1 MTEQSSGSAVGRYPD
16 LADDQL
22 ATRLRLAVSRL
33 HRRIRLA
40 TNDIPPLQLSSLV
53 SIEVHG
59 PLRLGELAQR
69 EAVTA
74 PTMTRVLA
82 ALDDRGFIVR
92 TPDPD
97 DARSTQV
104 SISPAGAQ
112 ALAAVRSQRTAI
124 LDARLARLSEDQR
137 AALAAA
143 LPALEALLHAEQ

>member
-1 MTEQSSGSAVGRYPD
+1 MTEPAITD
-16 LADDQL
+16 AQL

-40 TNDIPPLQLSSLV
+40 SNDIPPLQLSSLV

-82 ALDDRGFIVR
+82 ALDERGFIVR

-97 DARSTQV
+97 DARSTRV
-104 SISPAGAQ
+104 TLSKDGSK
-112 ALAAVRSQRTAI
+112 ALTEVRNRRTAL
-124 LDARLARLSEDQR
+124 LDARLARLSVEQR
-137 AALAAA
+137 AALATA
-143 LPALEALLHAEQ
+143 LPALEALISADT